1 MTTTAETLRMV
12 LESELAD
19 AKVACRKA
27 TTDGYELIKNGMK
40 MDEDDIKKKSDA
52 VNQWKALLIQ
62 DYADWVDSD
71 KESDEDDELDSD
83 NDSDHPSLDEEE
95 SDDEVIYMVTAYD
108 GGDNYER
115 FRFTSITE
123 ATEKYHKTN
132 DWYVTLMI
140 DNREASII
148 MDKNQEESELEADEV
163 GIFTKEESV
172 DISVVDEKRLSILKK
187 SYDMIARIEG
197 ALAESG
203 LRYNK
208 ENNTIEKH

>member
-19 AKVACRKA
+19 AKAACRKA
-27 TTDGYELIKNGMK
+27 TMDGYELIKNGME
-40 MDEDDIKKKSDA
+40 MDDDDIKKKSDA

-71 KESDEDDELDSD
+71 KESEELDSD

-172 DISVVDEKRLSILKK
+172 DISVVDEKRLSILKS
-187 SYDMIARIEG
+187 SYEMIARIEG

>member
-19 AKVACRKA
+19 AKAACRKA
-27 TTDGYELIKNGMK
+27 TMDGYELLKNGME
-40 MDEDDIKKKSDA
+40 MDDEDIKKKSDA
-52 VNQWKALLIQ
+52 VNEWKSLLIQ

-71 KESDEDDELDSD
+71 KESEELDSD

-95 SDDEVIYMVTAYD
+95 SDDEVIYLVTAYD

-140 DNREASII
+140 DNRKASII
-148 MDKNQEESELEADEV
+148 MDKNREEDELKEDV

-187 SYDMIARIEG
+187 SYEMIARIEG

>member
-19 AKVACRKA
+19 AKAACRKA

-83 NDSDHPSLDEEE
+83 NDSDHPSLDEE

-148 MDKNQEESELEADEV
+148 MDKDREEDELEAEEV

-172 DISVVDEKRLSILKK
+172 DIGVVDEKRLSILKR